1 MAYTRTYQTVI
12 PLPADADLD
21 VLRWLTR
28 ESFERKAAGD
38 ALRID
43 TYLEAEVDATDI
55 PPKAAK
61 YLPHPVTDYR
71 WFSFTATA
79 TAAVPVA

>member
-1 MAYTRTYQTVI
+1 MTDEKVLRRVI
-12 PLPADADLD
+12 PLRPGDDVD

-43 TYLEAEVDATDI
+43 TYLEAEVDAADI